1 MPHAVKTITQA
12 LDEARVLM
20 ADWVVPE
27 GASAADTLGELVGVL
42 DNRTLN
48 DAMRTL
54 SAPFHQG
61 INRKLLTPRYKVAF
75 DLLHKYGVMVDPSS
89 LSDEVI
95 ERLYPRVNYPR
106 FSYGQTL
113 REWSDAVLG
122 EGEQVQFF
130 LPQAPRRN
138 THLATVQFLSDD
150 IRELTDALVKA
161 ACPADEAEVGG
172 VEEDS
177 AYEPEV
183 RLAAPTE
190 LAAEAQDITSGARR
204 GINTLIALGEEAE
217 ERWSPAM
224 RECIAAVRKNH
235 ERDEEADTL
244 EVMVELVD
252 RLDKLAREARKLL
265 QERDTGTC

>member
-1 MPHAVKTITQA
+1 MPHAVKTITHA
-12 LDEARVLM
+12 LDEARALM

-27 GASAADTLGELVGVL
+27 GASDADTLGELVGVL

-48 DAMRTL
+48 QAMRTL
-54 SAPFHQG
+54 SGPFHQG
-61 INRKLLTPRYKVAF
+61 INRKLLAPRYKVAF

-113 REWSDAVLG
+113 RDWSDAVLG

-138 THLATVQFLSDD
+138 THLATVQLLSDD
-150 IRELTDALVKA
+150 LRELSDAMVKA
-161 ACPADEAEVGG
+161 VCPAGEAEA
-172 VEEDS
+172 EPAAQDTP
-177 AYEPEV
+177 YEPEV
-183 RLAAPTE
+183 RQAPPSDF
-190 LAAEAQDITSGARR
+190 AAEAQVITSGARR

-217 ERWSPAM
+217 ERWTPAM
-224 RECIAAVRKNH
+224 RECIGAVLKSH
-235 ERDEEADTL
+235 QQDSEADTL

-252 RLDKLAREARKLL
+252 RLDKLAREARKIID
-265 QERDTGTC
+265 ERDAAAN

>member
-12 LDEARVLM
+12 LDEARALM

-27 GASAADTLGELVGVL
+27 GASDADTLGELIGVL
-42 DNRTLN
+42 DNHTLN
-48 DAMRTL
+48 NAMRTL

-61 INRKLLTPRYKVAF
+61 INRKLLAPRNKVAL

-89 LSDEVI
+89 LSDEAI

-150 IRELTDALVKA
+150 LRELTDALVKA
-161 ACPADEAEVGG
+161 ACPADEAG
-172 VEEDS
+172 VEAADELS

-183 RLAAPTE
+183 RTATPSDF
-190 LAAEAQDITSGARR
+190 AAEAQDITSGARR
-204 GINTLIALGEEAE
+204 GINTLIALAEESE

-224 RECIAAVRKNH
+224 RECIAAVRKDH
-235 ERDEEADTL
+235 ERDHEADTL

-252 RLDKLAREARKLL
+252 RLDKLAREARKVLY
-265 QERDTGTC
+265 ERGTAAN

>member
-12 LDEARVLM
+12 LDEARALM

-27 GASAADTLGELVGVL
+27 GASDADTLGELVGVL

-48 DAMRTL
+48 NAMRTL

-61 INRKLLTPRYKVAF
+61 INRKLLAPRYKVAF
-75 DLLHKYGVMVDPSS
+75 DLLHKYGVMVDPGS

-161 ACPADEAEVGG
+161 ACPADEAEV
-172 VEEDS
+172 EAAAEDS

-183 RLAAPTE
+183 RAEPSSGLAT
-190 LAAEAQDITSGARR
+190 EAQDITSGARR

-224 RECIAAVRKNH
+224 RECIAAVRKDH
-235 ERDEEADTL
+235 ERDDEADTL

-252 RLDKLAREARKLL
+252 RLDRLAREARRLL
-265 QERDTGTC
+265 QERDSAAS